1 MSVNKLTLTSLDV
14 PATVK
19 QMEILF
25 GRDIEEKTVAD
36 PKLKRR
42 GIKWFQF
49 FNIDLHLVPV
59 SKSKRP
65 EFKRLYDE
73 QLQIDR
79 SANDYGILSH
89 VGVSVPDLT
98 PYIIL
103 MRRYNMEYQVIL
115 RADGVYQCYIFLDGV
130 IPSYILEL
138 DSRRLTLLDEKI
150 KKFQ

>member
-1 MSVNKLTLTSLDV
+1 M
-14 PATVK
+14 
-19 QMEILF
+19 F
-25 GRDIEEKTVAD
+25 GRDIVEKTVAD
-36 PKLKRR
+36 PKLKKR

-59 SKSKRP
+59 TKNKKA

-73 QLQIDR
+73 QLKIDR

-89 VGVSVPDLT
+89 VGVTVPDLT
-98 PYIIL
+98 PFLIL
-103 MRRYNMEYQVIL
+103 MRRYNMEYQIIL

-138 DSRRLTLLDEKI
+138 DSRRMTLIDEKI

>member
-19 QMEILF
+19 QLEILF
-25 GRDIEEKTVAD
+25 GRDIVEKTVAD
-36 PKLKRR
+36 PKLKKR

-59 SKSKRP
+59 TKNKKA

-73 QLQIDR
+73 QLKIDR

-89 VGVSVPDLT
+89 VGVTVADLT

-103 MRRYNMEYQVIL
+103 MRRYNMEYQIIL

-138 DSRRLTLLDEKI
+138 DSRRMTLIDAKI
-150 KKFQ
+150 KKFT

>member
-19 QMEILF
+19 QLEILF
-25 GRDIEEKTVAD
+25 GRDIEDKRVAD

-59 SKSKRP
+59 SKSKRA

-73 QLQIDR
+73 QLKIDR
-79 SANDYGILSH
+79 DANDYGILSH

-98 PYIIL
+98 PYIVL

-130 IPSYILEL
+130 IPSYILEV
-138 DSRRLTLLDEKI
+138 DSTRLTLLDEKI
-150 KKFQ
+150 KKFS